1 MAYNASVPADN
12 LPIKDIPGAIRE
24 KGKEL
29 AGIGDGYPPVVNADK
44 VDGYNASKTP
54 SPNTIPVTGDDGLLP
69 ASFLKIIDGV
79 AAGDGLVKSGQTISM
94 ETPLTC
100 TKSTTNSFPGTGGHT
115 HAITFPAA
123 PEAASPAFAFYE
135 NFAGHT
141 LAATNI
147 STYTLVKT
155 FTIPIPKKGVYM
167 FDCAYKV
174 VSWGSDGWG
183 GAGSESSCVKV
194 DLAGGTMVIGQ
205 NGATYSEEV
214 CRDRWITGYTENEN
228 NPIYGYEAANVI
240 KSPSLSG
247 RMVYFAAAGSKTLK
261 VYMKGT
267 AGFKISN
274 FCLGVIGAGT

>member
-44 VDGYNASKTP
+44 LDGYDASQTP
-54 SPNTIPVTGDDGLLP
+54 SPNTIPVTGGDGLLP
-69 ASFLKIIDGV
+69 ASFVKIIDGV
-79 AAGDGLVKSGQTISM
+79 TAGNGLVKSGQTISM

-100 TKSTTNSFPGTGGHT
+100 TNSTTNSFPASGGHT

-155 FTIPIPKKGVYM
+155 FTIPIPKKGVYI

-174 VSWGSDGWG
+174 LAWG
-183 GAGSESSCVKV
+183 GTLSSVKV
-194 DLAGGTMVIGQ
+194 ELTGGTMIFGE
-205 NGATYSEEV
+205 NGATYSEVLPRLIVGQTE
-214 CRDRWITGYTENEN
+214 GTENHDGS
-228 NPIYGYEAANVI
+228 PIYEPINVV
-240 KSPSLSG
+240 KRPSLSG

-261 VYMKGT
+261 VYMKGYQ
-267 AGFKISN
+267 GFKISN

>member
-54 SPNTIPVTGDDGLLP
+54 GPNTIPVTGDDGLLP
-69 ASFLKIIDGV
+69 ASFVKIIDGV
-79 AAGDGLVKSGQTISM
+79 TAGNGLVKSGQTISM

-100 TKSTTNSFPGTGGHT
+100 TVSTTNSFPVSGGHT
-115 HAITFPAA
+115 HAITFPAT
-123 PEAASPAFAFYE
+123 PEAADPAFAFYE
-135 NFAGHT
+135 NFTGHT

-174 VSWGSDGWG
+174 SSWGSITSD
-183 GAGSESSCVKV
+183 STCVKV
-194 DLAGGTMVIGQ
+194 ELTGGSMVFGE
-205 NGATYSEEV
+205 NGATYSEEL
-214 CRDRWITGYTENEN
+214 CRDRWSEATEQ
-228 NPIYGYEAANVI
+228 GTTWVYETALTV
-240 KSPSLSG
+240 KRPSLSG

-261 VYMKGT
+261 VYMKGIQ
-267 AGFKISN
+267 GFQISN